1 MAQAQPAQTI
11 RVLIV
16 EDHRLVAEGLQALLG
31 AYTDIQLV
39 GVAGSVA
46 DAVRMDRAEHPD
58 VILMDFR
65 LPDGTGAEATAQI
78 RQQHRSAAVV
88 FLSTDDS
95 EDTLVAAVRAGGCGY
110 LSKSRAAT
118 EVAAAVRRAAEG
130 EMLIPAS
137 QLAGLLARAQDRA
150 RDEAERTRL
159 LTELTPREREIL
171 GLMADGLDNRAIAS
185 RLSIS
190 FTTVRGHVQ
199 NILEKLE
206 AHSKLEAVAR
216 AARYALLRGPT

>member
-1 MAQAQPAQTI
+1 MPEARPAEPI

-16 EDHRLVAEGLQALLG
+16 EDHRLVAEGLQALLA
-31 AYTDIQLV
+31 AYSDIELV
-39 GVAGSVA
+39 GVAASVEE
-46 DAVRMDRAEHPD
+46 AVRTAGEHRPD

-65 LPDGTGAEATAQI
+65 LPDGTGADATARI
-78 RQQHRSAAVV
+78 RRQQKTVAVV
-88 FLSTDDS
+88 FLSTDES

-110 LSKSRAAT
+110 LSKARAAAD
-118 EVAAAVRRAAEG
+118 VASAVRRAAEG

-137 QLAGLLARAQDRA
+137 QLARLLARAQDQA

-159 LTELTPREREIL
+159 LTELTPREKEIL

-216 AARYALLRGPT
+216 AARYALLSR

>member
-1 MAQAQPAQTI
+1 MAQALRDEPI

-31 AYTDIQLV
+31 AYGDIRLV
-39 GVAGSVA
+39 GVAGTVA
-46 DAVRMDRAEHPD
+46 DAVRMDREARPD

-65 LPDGTGAEATAQI
+65 LPDGTGADATAQI
-78 RQQHRSAAVV
+78 RRQHRTVAVV

-95 EDTLVAAVRAGGCGY
+95 EDTLIAAVRAGGCGY
-110 LSKSRAAT
+110 LSKSRAAAD
-118 EVAAAVRRAAEG
+118 VADAVRRAADG
-130 EMLIPAS
+130 EMLIPAPR
-137 QLAGLLARAQDRA
+137 LAGLLARAQDRV
-150 RDEAERTRL
+150 RDEAERNRL
-159 LTELTPREREIL
+159 LGELTPREKEIL
-171 GLMADGLDNRAIAS
+171 GLMAEGLDNRAIAS

-199 NILEKLE
+199 NILEKLD

-216 AARYALLRGPT
+216 AARYALLKR